1 MLQWANRK
9 MMIQFT
15 QHKQFVL
22 KSEVVKT
29 FFRTFALLHMQD
41 SLHARV
47 AQGKSSGADAAMFKF
62 TFGLQILL
70 FMLIYGYGQCLDKNL
85 QEEVHLFDWELL
97 QQELEDFIQNNETN
111 CKRDFSFCFENE
123 DKQ

>member
-1 MLQWANRK
+1 
-9 MMIQFT
+9 
-15 QHKQFVL
+15 
-22 KSEVVKT
+22 
-29 FFRTFALLHMQD
+29 
-41 SLHARV
+41 
-47 AQGKSSGADAAMFKF
+47 MFKF

-70 FMLIYGYGQCLDKNL
+70 FMLIYGYGQSLDKNL

-111 CKRDFSFCFENE
+111 CKREFSFCFENE